1 MEIQTLFTA
10 FCSVQHRLTV
20 SPQAAALFFYLLGEL
35 SASNTSTRSVAI
47 ANSRICGTIHTS
59 PAALRKCRDLLIAAD
74 IIGFSS
80 ADGGRTPA
88 LYSVND
94 PEEWRL
100 DVIPIPPAARNS
112 QRESQVC
119 TPPKDT
125 SDQAVAS
132 KPQEPVI
139 SEPEVTASSEPEEIT
154 ASKPEVTVASRSLTL
169 PEPTKSL
176 PIENQKLRSAADTLR
191 RHAKKPI
198 KLSFRGNRKST
209 APQFMTH
216 KGAMYGRSVRNPVA
230 S

>member
-47 ANSRICGTIHTS
+47 ANSRICGAIHTS

-119 TPPKDT
+119 TSPKDT

-132 KPQEPVI
+132 KPQEPV
-139 SEPEVTASSEPEEIT
+139 ALDPEEIT
-154 ASKPEVTVASRSLTL
+154 ASKPEVTVTSRSLTF

-198 KLSFRGNRKST
+198 KLSFRGKRKSA
-209 APQFMTH
+209 APQFLTR
-216 KGAMYGRSVRNPVA
+216 KGAMYGMSVRNPVA
-230 S
+230 Y